1 MPVGTPSEVLEKVYE
16 QTQSNGISEDYHV
29 LLTMGNDTTA
39 TFKCFNSPYTQEEY
53 DKLELLIKEI
63 QKWKK
68 IRTSLFLILIYYCVI
83 ISASANV
90 LSNGYLQK
98 QPKSI

>member
-1 MPVGTPSEVLEKVYE
+1 MKPIFVIQMPVGTPSEVLEKVYE

-39 TFKCFNSPYTQEEY
+39 TFKCFNSPYTQEEN

-63 QKWKK
+63 QED
-68 IRTSLFLILIYYCVI
+68 Y
-83 ISASANV
+83 ASKENRR
-90 LSNGYLQK
+90 L
-98 QPKSI
+98 